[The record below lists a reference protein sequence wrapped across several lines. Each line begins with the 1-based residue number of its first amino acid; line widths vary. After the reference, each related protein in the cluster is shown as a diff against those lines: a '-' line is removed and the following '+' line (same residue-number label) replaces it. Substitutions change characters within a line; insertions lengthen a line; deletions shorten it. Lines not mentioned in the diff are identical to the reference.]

1 MYKKNILTLFFVFL
15 FLLSGC
21 AVKQPSEEKN
31 LIIEQ
36 QYIKAVFIPYYEMSE
51 FTINSNENEFKNK
64 INKAFKKLE
73 DNGFNRVT
81 VHVRP
86 CADAFY
92 KSTYFPISEYCFGA
106 QGSDLLFDPL
116 EIMIEIAHKHNLSIE
131 AWINPYRVSQSND
144 YSKLSNTN
152 KAFEWMNTQKVY
164 SGDNG
169 LYFNPADK
177 DVNELIVNGVKEI
190 VSNYAVDSVCFD
202 DYFYPTKAEDI
213 DEGYYDDY
221 KANGGEKSLQDWR
234 RDNVS
239 NMVKAVYS
247 AIKEINPMVSFG
259 ISPASNIDND
269 YSNLYADVEKWSS
282 EEGYIDYICPQIYFG
297 FQNESQPFMKTVK
310 LWCNT
315 ASCRL
320 YVALPMYKS
329 SKEDEFAGNGGR
341 LEFVKNNDVV
351 ARQITYLSKLDQVK
365 GFYLFSYSS
374 LKDNE
379 ETKNLYSAMQK
390 SFE

>member
-164 SGDNG
+164 SCDNG

-315 ASCRL
+315 ASCCL